1 VTKSGQPSLEG
12 DQPGDV
18 TGLLLACRDGGRA
31 ALERILPILY
41 EELRRI
47 ARAQLRREAEGHT
60 LVTTALVHEAYL
72 RLVDVERVEWRDRVH
87 FLSMASRAM
96 RRVLIDHARR
106 HHAARRGGGVR
117 VLTLEETVV
126 AADTQAESLLALDE
140 ALDALA
146 ALDGRLARVV
156 ECRFFGGMTEEETA
170 AALGRLVCIER
181 GAILASLEPDAIVP
195 ITSDQYPMAARRP
208 ANSRLDTTKLQE
220 TFGLHLPD
228 WQVGLHHTLHQIL

>member
-87 FLSMASRAM
+87 FLSMAARAM

-106 HHAARRGGGVR
+106 HQAVRRGGGVR

-126 AADTQAESLLALDE
+126 AAEAQAESLLALDE

-146 ALDGRLARVV
+146 AEPAGTRSSSSRSDPRSAGPCGITRTPPTPRAASRAPSPSPDERSAR
-156 ECRFFGGMTEEETA
+156 
-170 AALGRLVCIER
+170 
-181 GAILASLEPDAIVP
+181 
-195 ITSDQYPMAARRP
+195 
-208 ANSRLDTTKLQE
+208 
-220 TFGLHLPD
+220 
-228 WQVGLHHTLHQIL
+228 